1 MKFQELVLKKVRCA
15 GYWAVAHQEIAPADA
30 CMQTV
35 VALLLRQMMLKIT
48 RAALPRTAIQVRIH
62 KGMIKRHKDF
72 CAHLHHRKIVL
83 AKSHNQHSARQPNL
97 PVGCDKMIIYSRLS
111 YVSLIFNRNICVPDI
126 LIK

>member
-35 VALLLRQMMLKIT
+35 VALLLRQMMLQIT

-72 CAHLHHRKIVL
+72 CAHLHHRSIVL
-83 AKSHNQHSARQPNL
+83 AQPHNQHSARQPKL
-97 PVGCDKMIIYSRLS
+97 PVGCTKIIVYSRLS
-111 YVSLIFNRNICVPDI
+111 CVSLIFNRNICVPDI

>member
-35 VALLLRQMMLKIT
+35 VALLLRQMMLQIT

-72 CAHLHHRKIVL
+72 CAHLHHRKIVF
-83 AKSHNQHSARQPNL
+83 AINNQHSARQPNL

-111 YVSLIFNRNICVPDI
+111 CVSLIFNRNICVPDI

>member
-1 MKFQELVLKKVRCA
+1 MKFQELALKKVRCA

-35 VALLLRQMMLKIT
+35 VALLLRQMMLQIT

-72 CAHLHHRKIVL
+72 CAHRHHRSIVL
-83 AKSHNQHSARQPNL
+83 AHHNQHSARQPNL
-97 PVGCDKMIIYSRLS
+97 PVGCTKMIVYSRFH
-111 YVSLIFNRNICVPDI
+111 V
-126 LIK
+126 

>member
-35 VALLLRQMMLKIT
+35 VALLLRQMMLQIT

-72 CAHLHHRKIVL
+72 CAHFHHRSIVL
-83 AKSHNQHSARQPNL
+83 AHNNQHSARQPNL
-97 PVGCDKMIIYSRLS
+97 PVGCTKMIVYSRFH
-111 YVSLIFNRNICVPDI
+111 V
-126 LIK
+126 